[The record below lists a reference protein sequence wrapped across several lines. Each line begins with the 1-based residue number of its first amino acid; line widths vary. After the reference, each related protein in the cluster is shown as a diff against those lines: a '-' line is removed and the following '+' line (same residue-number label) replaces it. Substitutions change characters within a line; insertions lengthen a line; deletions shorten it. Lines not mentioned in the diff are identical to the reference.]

1 MGNTITKGNS
11 FGEVVE
17 ALKLKGVKVFRG
29 CWLDGEDFKEEEND
43 YYIYYDEEKN
53 KIKDCD
59 LHYNP
64 YDFEFETEDYF
75 AEDWVIVY
83 PN

>member
-17 ALKLKGVKVFRG
+17 ALKLKGVKAYRK
-29 CWLDGEDFKEEEND
+29 CWLDDGEEFSEEEND

-59 LHYNP
+59 LP